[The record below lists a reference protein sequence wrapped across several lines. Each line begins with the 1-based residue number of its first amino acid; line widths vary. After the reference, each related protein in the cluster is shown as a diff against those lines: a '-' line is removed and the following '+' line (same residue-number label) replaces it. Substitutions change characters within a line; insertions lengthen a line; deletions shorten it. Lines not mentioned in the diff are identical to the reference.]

1 VTLSDE
7 RRTGVVWVRGEA
19 IAILAGALVSAVA
32 IVAGF
37 PSILGLPVAAFVLI
51 GPGLAAV
58 RLLGLGDRLLELVLG
73 VGLSIGMTGLLL
85 LTQLYAG
92 LWWPAATL
100 AILVGVATGAVI
112 ADPLVVPRSAWTWL
126 GAGSRSLGRGVGVGL
141 ATGGRLVASAIGA
154 MSAAFVM
161 VSRYLGPRAQSARL
175 ATRSTGA
182 SLASRVRAR
191 AQSAR
196 LATRST
202 SASVTAR
209 VRALTAARERAVA
222 AAAPSPP
229 IGSKGRKPVATATTS
244 RNARVSG
251 APPAERRLSTPPS
264 PVQADDPVRGPSFAT
279 RVRAALAGFREPDL
293 VSARHEPV
301 TVGSA
306 VSAERAK
313 PSPRGG
319 AARTPPKA
327 MSSPRGS
334 TAQPPVP
341 IPMRPTRITV
351 AAAARAASSASEGD
365 RSTSRFTRP
374 RSVGSS
380 IVRRAEDAS
389 KRLTG
394 ARDVAPAA
402 TAEPRTPSRRRPKP
416 AAATPGAPAAT
427 AEPRTPSRRPK
438 PAAAT
443 PGAPAATAEPRTP
456 SRRRPKPAAS
466 SRPAARTEPEA
477 ATPVARSPRP
487 KATSQPAD
495 SSKTA
500 GTRKPPRQP
509 GSSTDRQASKHRAPV
524 PKRVAGDPGSRL
536 GSAKSTHGNAP
547 APAVDSPKGRP
558 GARPGRTTQGAEP
571 LDSLALPKARRSR

>member
-1 VTLSDE
+1 MTLSDE

-416 AAATPGAPAAT
+416 AA
-427 AEPRTPSRRPK
+427 
-438 PAAAT
+438 
-443 PGAPAATAEPRTP
+443 
-456 SRRRPKPAAS
+456 S